1 MTQTYD
7 AILIGAGVMGAS
19 LAFHLAER
27 GVKTAILERRVSA
40 SGATGHSSGL
50 VRMHYDLAAESE
62 LTFASYKNYFS
73 NWRER
78 VGGDCGFINTGFLQI
93 AKREHEDKLRG
104 NVANQQ
110 RIGINTSVISAAEV
124 KELFPDL
131 ITDHFDYA
139 AYEPDSGYAD
149 ATLTTNSFLE
159 AAKRNGAS
167 LDQNCEVT
175 AIRASGGRVTG
186 VSTTKG
192 DFDAPIVINAAGA
205 WAKQV
210 ASLAD
215 IEVPLETWTH
225 DVAFLHR
232 PPSLGK
238 FPAAIDDVI
247 NCYFRPEGSA
257 LILAAGEDESL
268 RGEPPDAEDQTPTPT
283 FLEKTDRPDD
293 PAYSKDRR
301 ERLALHPRRA
311 RRHHTRPA
319 RHLRRLGTG
328 RLLSRLRVER
338 HRFQDLARGGRQF
351 GRVDPRRR
359 AQDRGHHALPLRT
372 LRRRETDRR
381 RIRVRAYLE
390 VDPFIGIKRR
400 IDSNDN
406 ANTIRMGR
414 WSGCL

>member
-7 AILIGAGVMGAS
+7 AILIGAGVIGAS

-27 GVKTAILERRVSA
+27 GLKTAILERRVSA

-62 LTFASYKNYFS
+62 LTFVSYKNYFS

-78 VGGDCGFINTGFLQI
+78 VGGDCGFMNTGFLQI

-110 RIGINTSVISAAEV
+110 RIGINTSVISAAQV

-131 ITDHFDYA
+131 ITDHFDFA

-159 AAKRNGAS
+159 SAKRNGAT
-167 LDQNCEVT
+167 LIQNCEVT
-175 AIRASGGRVTG
+175 AINTSGGRVTG
-186 VSTTKG
+186 VSTTQG
-192 DFDAPIVINAAGA
+192 DFDAPILINAAGA

-215 IEVPLETWTH
+215 IDVPLETWTH

-283 FLEKTDRPDD
+283 FLEKLIDAMVQRIPKIEESGLHSIHVGRDGITPDQRAIYGASGLD
-293 PAYSKDRR
+293 GFY
-301 ERLALHPRRA
+301 LACGLS
-311 RRHHTRPA
+311 
-319 RHLRRLGTG
+319 GTG
-328 RLLSRLRVER
+328 FKTSPAAGASLAELILDGVPKTVDIRPFRFER
-338 HRFQDLARGGRQF
+338 FAEGKLIEGEYGY
-351 GRVDPRRR
+351 
-359 AQDRGHHALPLRT
+359 GH
-372 LRRRETDRR
+372 
-381 RIRVRAYLE
+381 IW
-390 VDPFIGIKRR
+390 K
-400 IDSNDN
+400 
-406 ANTIRMGR
+406 
-414 WSGCL
+414 

>member
-7 AILIGAGVMGAS
+7 AILIGAGVIGAS
-19 LAFHLAER
+19 VAFHLAER
-27 GVKTAILERRVSA
+27 GLKTAILERKVSA

-62 LTFASYKNYFS
+62 LTFVSYKNYFS

-78 VGGDCGFINTGFLQI
+78 VGGDCGFMNTGFLQI

-110 RIGINTSVISAAEV
+110 RIGINTSVISAAQV

-131 ITDHFDYA
+131 ITEHFDFA

-149 ATLTTNSFLE
+149 ATLTTNSFLD
-159 AAKRNGAS
+159 AAKRNGAT
-167 LDQNCEVT
+167 LVQNCEVT
-175 AIRASGGRVTG
+175 AIHSAGGRVTG

-192 DFDAPIVINAAGA
+192 DFDAPILINAAGA

-210 ASLAD
+210 AGLAD
-215 IEVPLETWTH
+215 IDVPLETWTH
-225 DVAFLHR
+225 DVAFLQR

-257 LILAAGEDESL
+257 LVLAAGEDESL

-283 FLEKTDRPDD
+283 FLEKLIDAMVQRIPKIEESGLHSIHVGRDGITPDQRAIYGASGLD
-293 PAYSKDRR
+293 GFY
-301 ERLALHPRRA
+301 LACGLS
-311 RRHHTRPA
+311 
-319 RHLRRLGTG
+319 GTG
-328 RLLSRLRVER
+328 FKTSPAAGASLVELILDGVPTTVDITPF
-338 HRFQDLARGGRQF
+338 RFERFAEGKLIEGEYGY
-351 GRVDPRRR
+351 
-359 AQDRGHHALPLRT
+359 GH
-372 LRRRETDRR
+372 
-381 RIRVRAYLE
+381 IW
-390 VDPFIGIKRR
+390 K
-400 IDSNDN
+400 
-406 ANTIRMGR
+406 
-414 WSGCL
+414 

>member
-27 GVKTAILERRVSA
+27 GVKSAILERRVSA

-62 LTFASYKNYFS
+62 LTFVSYKNYFS
-73 NWRER
+73 HWRER
-78 VGGDCGFINTGFLQI
+78 VGGDCGFINTGFMQI

-159 AAKRNGAS
+159 AAKRNGAT
-167 LDQNCEVT
+167 LIQNCEVT

-192 DFDAPIVINAAGA
+192 DFDALIVINAAGA

-215 IEVPLETWTH
+215 IDVPLETWTH

-283 FLEKTDRPDD
+283 FLEKLIDQMIQRIPKIEESGLHSIHVGRDGITPDQRAIYGGSGLD
-293 PAYSKDRR
+293 GFY
-301 ERLALHPRRA
+301 LACGLS
-311 RRHHTRPA
+311 
-319 RHLRRLGTG
+319 GTG
-328 RLLSRLRVER
+328 FKTSPAAGASLVELILDGAPR
-338 HRFQDLARGGRQF
+338 TVDITPFRFERFAEGKLIEGEYGY
-351 GRVDPRRR
+351 
-359 AQDRGHHALPLRT
+359 GH
-372 LRRRETDRR
+372 
-381 RIRVRAYLE
+381 IW
-390 VDPFIGIKRR
+390 K
-400 IDSNDN
+400 
-406 ANTIRMGR
+406 
-414 WSGCL
+414 

>member
-7 AILIGAGVMGAS
+7 AIVIGAGVMGAS

-27 GVKTAILERRVSA
+27 GLKTAILERKVSA

-62 LTFASYKNYFS
+62 LTFVSYKDYFS

-78 VGGDCGFINTGFLQI
+78 VGGDCGFINTGFMQI

-131 ITDHFDYA
+131 ITDHFDHA
-139 AYEPDSGYAD
+139 AHEPDSGYAD

-159 AAKRNGAS
+159 AAKRNGAR
-167 LDQNCEVT
+167 LIQNCEVT
-175 AIRASGGRVTG
+175 AIHTSGGRVTG

-192 DFDAPIVINAAGA
+192 GFDAPIVINAAGA

-215 IEVPLETWTH
+215 IDVPLETWTH

-232 PPSLGK
+232 PPSLGR

-268 RGEPPDAEDQTPTPT
+268 RGEPPDAEDQTPTLT
-283 FLEKTDRPDD
+283 FLEKLIDAMVQRIPKIEESGLHSIHVGRDGITPDQR
-293 PAYSKDRR
+293 AIYSGSGLDGFY
-301 ERLALHPRRA
+301 LACGLS
-311 RRHHTRPA
+311 
-319 RHLRRLGTG
+319 GTG
-328 RLLSRLRVER
+328 FKTSPAAGASLVELILDGAPKTVDITSF
-338 HRFQDLARGGRQF
+338 RFERFAEGKLIEGEYGY
-351 GRVDPRRR
+351 
-359 AQDRGHHALPLRT
+359 GH
-372 LRRRETDRR
+372 
-381 RIRVRAYLE
+381 IW
-390 VDPFIGIKRR
+390 K
-400 IDSNDN
+400 
-406 ANTIRMGR
+406 
-414 WSGCL
+414 